1 MKHYRIVRNQMGGFN
16 VQRKGRFRWSVVPDH
31 SVRMFDDTRSG
42 GLTLEQAESL
52 LCNLVETDRDDNIAE
67 KELEPREYNCDDIE
81 PRESEANIYTAL
93 DLVGLKAPGPASGQ
107 SAFDPAIKGILEK
120 MRGPRSSLD
129 TRLFLMRWMTHLQ
142 RTKQWRDESLGDPA
156 GFPSDISLAVIARI
170 LDEQDV
176 PPFGRTMIAP
186 NPMQAKGSA
195 LAQKKR

>member
-1 MKHYRIVRNQMGGFN
+1 
-16 VQRKGRFRWSVVPDH
+16 
-31 SVRMFDDTRSG
+31 MFDDTRSG

-67 KELEPREYNCDDIE
+67 KKLELREYNCDDIE

-156 GFPSDISLAVIARI
+156 GFPSDTSLAVIARI